1 MTPWVE
7 DDDPRTFDKCRD
19 CKGTSWVLYRCER
32 GEQVSLRDPKLP
44 RKVATLLPGRLHWP
58 LTPRHPGPSRHH
70 PVVRQRGCWPM
81 AVSIRVIC

>member
-32 GEQVSLRDPKLP
+32 GEQVSARDPKLP
-44 RKVATLLPGRLHWP
+44 RKVCDRPHTHQAHTYA
-58 LTPRHPGPSRHH
+58 SR
-70 PVVRQRGCWPM
+70 CAC
-81 AVSIRVIC
+81 AVTARPYQEVA

>member
-32 GEQVSLRDPKLP
+32 GDQVSRRDDKLP
-44 RKVATLLPGRLHWP
+44 RKVCDRPQT
-58 LTPRHPGPSRHH
+58 HPAHTYADR
-70 PVVRQRGCWPM
+70 CAC
-81 AVSIRVIC
+81 AVKPTVKPYQEVA